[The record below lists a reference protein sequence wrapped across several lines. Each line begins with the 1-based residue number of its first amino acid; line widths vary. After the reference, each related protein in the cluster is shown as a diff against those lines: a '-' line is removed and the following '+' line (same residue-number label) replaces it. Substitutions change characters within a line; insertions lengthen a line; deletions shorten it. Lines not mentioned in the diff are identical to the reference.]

1 MLMLFVRSLGNAT
14 TAFMPADAR
23 PRCIF
28 SDKGFGKFLVSIFF
42 YTRNDRPFGQ
52 KHRKTV
58 RCGGSESDRHPS
70 GSATHGVPG
79 IVDQG
84 ER

>member
-1 MLMLFVRSLGNAT
+1 
-14 TAFMPADAR
+14 
-23 PRCIF
+23 
-28 SDKGFGKFLVSIFF
+28 
-42 YTRNDRPFGQ
+42 
-52 KHRKTV
+52 V